1 MQRRRTKAFHELGGP
16 LGALS
21 HQMLPWR
28 QKPRTPFSRAACHEA
43 VRDPL
48 EPARRSSIMAW
59 RLAVYRAMQH
69 PPQIRQMIRRDPLK
83 LRMIPD
89 LGFCIPGR
97 AQSPTHSREVKPQ
110 QPGAQ
115 QLHRSK
121 AGIPYRTGLGG
132 GPELA
137 GAIACATPPVQQARR
152 TGQQPGRR

>member
-1 MQRRRTKAFHELGGP
+1 MQRRRTKAFHQFGGP
-16 LGALS
+16 LGAPS

-28 QKPRTPFSRAACHEA
+28 QQPKTPFRRAACQET

-59 RLAVYRAMQH
+59 RLAVYRALQH
-69 PPQIRQMIRRDPLK
+69 PLQVRQMTRRDPLK

-89 LGFCIPGR
+89 LGCCIPGC
-97 AQSPTHSREVKPQ
+97 AQSPTHSREVKHQ
-110 QPGAQ
+110 QPRAQ
-115 QLHRSK
+115 HLHRSK

-152 TGQQPGRR
+152 TGQ